1 MGDTRVEVGLDQ
13 LLSEMPE
20 SAALRA
26 RACRDL
32 DGAPLV
38 LYGAGNLGRMVLAR
52 LRSLGLEPVAFA
64 DDTPSKQGSVIEGL
78 PVLPPAE
85 ASARFGP
92 RAVFAVTILNPFASY
107 LQTERRLR
115 QLFDARVVPFLHLA
129 WAYPEEFLPHYQFE
143 LPQQVLAK
151 SEAIRHALNVFADE
165 ESRRQFVAHVRFR
178 LRLDFAALPATA
190 AGDYFPEDVLAPL
203 PSDVTFVDCGAYDG
217 DTVRRFI
224 SQQGDAFGRVY
235 AFEPDASNCRRLR
248 EYVEGLGEEVS
259 RRVRVYQAGVGAR
272 RERLRFNS
280 TGDTSATFGGEGNE
294 EVEILPLDEAVEND
308 GAPLYIKFDVEG
320 AEREALAGAD
330 RLIRSAR
337 PVVAISVYHRPDDLW
352 ELPAYLD
359 ALDLGYK
366 LFLRTQGEDGMDVI
380 CYAVPPGSVAAGAGG
395 GRHG

>member
-1 MGDTRVEVGLDQ
+1 
-13 LLSEMPE
+13 MPE

-26 RACRDL
+26 RARRDL
-32 DGAPLV
+32 EGAPLV

-52 LRSLGLEPVAFA
+52 LRRIGLEPAAFA
-64 DDTPSKQGSVIEGL
+64 DDTPSKQGGVIEGL
-78 PVLPPAE
+78 PVLPPPE

-151 SEAIRHALNVFADE
+151 SEAIRRALNLFADE
-165 ESRRQFVAHVRFR
+165 ESRLQFVAHVRFR
-178 LRLDFAALPATA
+178 LRPAFAALPATA
-190 AGDYFPEDVLAPL
+190 AADYFPEDILAPL

-217 DTVRRFI
+217 DTVRRFL
-224 SQQGDAFGRVY
+224 SPQGDAFGRVY

-248 EYVEGLGEEVS
+248 EYVEGLGDEVS
-259 RRVRVYQAGVGAR
+259 RRVRVPQAGVGAR
-272 RERLRFNS
+272 RGRMRFNS

-294 EVEILPLDEAVEND
+294 EVDILPLDEAVEND

-320 AEREALAGAD
+320 D
-330 RLIRSAR
+330 
-337 PVVAISVYHRPDDLW
+337 
-352 ELPAYLD
+352 
-359 ALDLGYK
+359 
-366 LFLRTQGEDGMDVI
+366 
-380 CYAVPPGSVAAGAGG
+380 
-395 GRHG
+395 